1 MNEVL
6 RCRQPREVPE
16 GHVRAYLLHQVHLLT
31 FFKICTASILRKN
44 SEKQFMTLWIE
55 QLPSIPTED
64 STETAAMMKSSL
76 SVVKTLLNGESS
88 SLVTEANLEVSHS
101 RLAKLG
107 GLARRLVC
115 LASNQGIRW
124 LSRMSKSG
132 QGEEGESRLGGV
144 EVIED
149 EEDEEEGLP
158 DAATAKKLIKEFENV
173 TNTDEIMAQ
182 YQLQVKVSFIS

>member
-1 MNEVL
+1 
-6 RCRQPREVPE
+6 
-16 GHVRAYLLHQVHLLT
+16 
-31 FFKICTASILRKN
+31 
-44 SEKQFMTLWIE
+44 MTLWIE

-76 SVVKTLLNGESS
+76 SVVKTLLNGETS

-124 LSRMSKSG
+124 LSRMFKSG

>member
-1 MNEVL
+1 M
-6 RCRQPREVPE
+6 
-16 GHVRAYLLHQVHLLT
+16 
-31 FFKICTASILRKN
+31 
-44 SEKQFMTLWIE
+44 
-55 QLPSIPTED
+55 
-64 STETAAMMKSSL
+64 
-76 SVVKTLLNGESS
+76 
-88 SLVTEANLEVSHS
+88 EVSHL
-101 RLAKLG
+101 RFAKLG

-149 EEDEEEGLP
+149 EEEGLP
-158 DAATAKKLIKEFENV
+158 DAATAKKLIKEFESV

-182 YQLQVKVSFIS
+182 YQLQVKVCLVSC